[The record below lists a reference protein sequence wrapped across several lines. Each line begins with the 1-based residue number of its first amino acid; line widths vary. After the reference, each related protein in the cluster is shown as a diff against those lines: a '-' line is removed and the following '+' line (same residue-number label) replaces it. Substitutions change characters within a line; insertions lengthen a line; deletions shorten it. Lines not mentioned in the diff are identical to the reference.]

1 MVKVR
6 KFFLF
11 FLFPPVFIILSKY
24 YEIFKF
30 ASSVYFIIPTC
41 GLFST
46 GILLNFP
53 KILHVLHSKK
63 ITIEDL
69 QDVRSMNKKIKNRFI
84 NLFEISLTFM
94 LTIVISLVVYS
105 YLDKFRS
112 NHFIENLGILGG
124 LLTLISKIESI
135 IGKIL
140 LSILK
145 KYRDK
150 EIVNIDYSTS
160 IVELADFNKI
170 HIPENSDISSIKLNN
185 SVSFLL
191 NNLGEISLK

>member
-105 YLDKFRS
+105 Y
-112 NHFIENLGILGG
+112 
-124 LLTLISKIESI
+124 
-135 IGKIL
+135 
-140 LSILK
+140 
-145 KYRDK
+145 Y
-150 EIVNIDYSTS
+150 V
-160 IVELADFNKI
+160 
-170 HIPENSDISSIKLNN
+170 NN
-185 SVSFLL
+185 SYFSCCLFLL
-191 NNLGEISLK
+191 G

>member
-1 MVKVR
+1 MR
-6 KFFLF
+6 KFFLI
-11 FLFPPVFIILSKY
+11 FLFSPIFIILSKY
-24 YEIFKF
+24 YEIFSF
-30 ASSVYFIIPTC
+30 ASSAYYIIPSC
-41 GLFST
+41 SLFST
-46 GILLNFP
+46 AILINFP
-53 KILHVLHSKK
+53 KILHILHSKK
-63 ITIEDL
+63 VTIEDL

-84 NLFEISLTFM
+84 YIFEISLTFM

-150 EIVNIDYSTS
+150 EVINIDYSTS
-160 IVELADFNKI
+160 IVELADFKKI
-170 HIPENSDISSIKLNN
+170 QFPDNISDNIMI
-185 SVSFLL
+185 
-191 NNLGEISLK
+191 ESL

>member
-1 MVKVR
+1 
-6 KFFLF
+6 
-11 FLFPPVFIILSKY
+11 
-24 YEIFKF
+24 
-30 ASSVYFIIPTC
+30 
-41 GLFST
+41 
-46 GILLNFP
+46 
-53 KILHVLHSKK
+53 
-63 ITIEDL
+63 
-69 QDVRSMNKKIKNRFI
+69 
-84 NLFEISLTFM
+84 M

-170 HIPENSDISSIKLNN
+170 HIPENLPENNTMIESI
-185 SVSFLL
+185 
-191 NNLGEISLK
+191 